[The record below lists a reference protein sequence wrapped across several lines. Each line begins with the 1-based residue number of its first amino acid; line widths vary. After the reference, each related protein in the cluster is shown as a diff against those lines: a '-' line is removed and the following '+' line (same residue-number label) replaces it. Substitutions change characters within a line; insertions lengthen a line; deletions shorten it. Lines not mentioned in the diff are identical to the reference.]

1 MGAEWPYLGETD
13 VEGLVGGGGGG
24 GGGFSV
30 DKGRKERGKGLFNR
44 LITCLVDLNIF

>member
-1 MGAEWPYLGETD
+1 METCLGETD
-13 VEGLVGGGGGG
+13 VEGLVGGG

-44 LITCLVDLNIF
+44 FITFLVDLIILMKF